1 MAAVAGAAV
10 AIFAFLKKKG
20 KKIKEELDFDEEMYF
35 DDDEFEDDIMN
46 GDETVAP
53 EEDADEDTAP
63 EESPTQLP
71 MPGNRLT
78 LMLMQ
83 CRKTK
88 RNNTLQSRAKLR
100 NEIWFVSEPCF
111 YWSASLLALTVAIS
125 TPV

>member
-1 MAAVAGAAV
+1 MKKKHSWIKIVAVLAAVAGAAV

-63 EESPTQLP
+63 EESADTAADAGEQVDSDADAV
-71 MPGNRLT
+71 
-78 LMLMQ
+78 Q
-83 CRKTK
+83 EDKK
-88 RNNTLQSRAKLR
+88 K
-100 NEIWFVSEPCF
+100 
-111 YWSASLLALTVAIS
+111 
-125 TPV
+125 